1 MRTHT
6 SQFEFLP
13 LGLQYY
19 VGGRFLALQLQ
30 TPVAGNLLHHAIE
43 LFLKAA
49 LSDLPIKKLRSRKD
63 FGHDLLKLWAEFS
76 QRSGGSNEQHVK
88 AINDINKFEEIRY
101 PSENVEELSLHLA
114 IFRQKDGKNMGPS
127 EAYSFVLEEVDSLVS
142 FILSY
147 PKISGFINNM
157 TAHFSELSK
166 NSLLEA
172 NKYPI
177 I

>member
-1 MRTHT
+1 M
-6 SQFEFLP
+6 
-13 LGLQYY
+13 
-19 VGGRFLALQLQ
+19 
-30 TPVAGNLLHHAIE
+30 
-43 LFLKAA
+43 
-49 LSDLPIKKLRSRKD
+49 
-63 FGHDLLKLWAEFS
+63 
-76 QRSGGSNEQHVK
+76 
-88 AINDINKFEEIRY
+88 
-101 PSENVEELSLHLA
+101 SLHLA